1 MEGGTDKVTGEKS
14 GESRNSVLPPLDQ
27 EASSRQPLE
36 SERLHRSLA
45 PRRDAIL
52 QRDDVMFVWV

>member
-52 QRDDVMFVWV
+52 QRDDVLFLWV